1 MSSLRFDCIT
11 KTFPGVKALDEV
23 SFAVPSGSVHALC
36 GENGAGKSTLLKVLS
51 GVHPADSGRIELDG
65 AHLDPKAP
73 IDAIRSGVSIIYQEL
88 HLFDELSVA
97 ENLYVGHL
105 PAQVGM
111 IKRGE
116 LNKKAQA
123 ILDDVGAE
131 IDPKTKCGDLPIA
144 QRQMVEIAKA
154 MTHDAQVIA
163 FDEPTSSLSA
173 REVEKLFAL
182 IARLKD
188 QGRII
193 LYVSH
198 RMDEIFEV
206 CDAATILRDGKHVK
220 TFESLDGITR
230 DDIVRNMVGR
240 SIEDIYDYSSRD
252 LGDPVV
258 EISGLEGPGLNEPLD
273 LSVRAGEIIGLYG
286 LVGAGRTELMNLIYG
301 SVSRTA
307 GTISLMGKLGLTKSP
322 MDSIKNGVIYCPED
336 RKKEGIIPIR
346 SVQENVNLTVR
357 RMFSPGGILIKA
369 KAEKTHAQ
377 KQVDKLRVKTS
388 DIRQEIS
395 SLSGGNQQKSIL
407 ARWLSTDVKVV
418 LLDEPT
424 RGIDVG
430 AKSEI
435 YGIMYALA
443 QEGVAVLVASSELP
457 EVLGISD
464 RIAVMCDG
472 KITGILDRSEATEES
487 VVDLSLPKGSSTKI
501 A

>member
-1 MSSLRFDCIT
+1 VSNLQFESIT
-11 KTFPGVKALDEV
+11 KTFPGVKALDKV
-23 SFAVPSGSVHALC
+23 SFDVPSGSVHALC

-51 GVHPADSGRIELDG
+51 GVHPADSGTITLDG
-65 AHLDPKAP
+65 TVLKPVAP
-73 IDAIRSGVSIIYQEL
+73 IDAIRAGVSIIYQEL

-105 PAQVGM
+105 PSQVGM
-111 IKRGE
+111 LKKSE
-116 LNKKAQA
+116 LHAKAREVLA
-123 ILDDVGAE
+123 GVGAE

-163 FDEPTSSLSA
+163 FDEPTSSLSE

-182 IARLKD
+182 IERLRD

-198 RMDEIFEV
+198 RMDEIFRI
-206 CDAATILRDGKHVK
+206 CDAATILRDGQHVV
-220 TFESLDGITR
+220 TYETLEGVTR
-230 DDIVRNMVGR
+230 DDIVSSMVGR
-240 SIEDIYDYSSRD
+240 SIEDIYDYRSRKTGEPVLVVDD
-252 LGDPVV
+252 LT
-258 EISGLEGPGLNEPLD
+258 GPGLAQPVD
-273 LSVRAGEIIGLYG
+273 LSVKAGEIVGLYG

-301 SVSRTA
+301 SAKKSGGSAV
-307 GTISLMGKLGLTKSP
+307 LGSAKQLAKGP
-322 MDSIKNGVIYCPED
+322 LESIKAGVVYCPED
-336 RKKEGIIPIR
+336 RKKQGIVPIR
-346 SVQENVNLTVR
+346 SVQENINLTVR
-357 RMFSPGGILIKA
+357 KMFSPGGMLISS
-369 KAEKTHAQ
+369 KAEKSHAADQ
-377 KQVDKLRVKTS
+377 IEKLKVKTANQN
-388 DIRQEIS
+388 QEINN
-395 SLSGGNQQKSIL
+395 LSGGNQQKSIL

-435 YGIMYALA
+435 YNIIYRLA
-443 QEGVAVLVASSELP
+443 ESGVAVLVATSELP
-457 EVLGISD
+457 EVLGICD

-472 KITGILDRSEATEES
+472 KVTGILDRSEATEEA
-487 VVDLSLPKGSSTKI
+487 VVDLSLPKGGSKI